1 MLPLASYLP
10 KASQFVYGCMGLGG
24 GCNET
29 PLGTQEVRQA
39 QEIIETCLEH
49 EITVFDHADIY
60 TFGKAEQAFGQ
71 VLAKQPHLREQMIL
85 QSKCAIRFAD
95 AIGPKRYDFS
105 GQYITESVEGILQ
118 RLSVEQLDILIL
130 HRPDPLMDIREVAMT
145 IEQLQRQGKIL
156 HVGVSNMAVGQIQL
170 LQSSLNTPLVCNQ
183 IEMSLGHHPMIE
195 SNITA
200 NNAGIYA
207 QNDFVG
213 LLEYAQLHNIQL
225 QAWGSLAQGRF
236 SKSLS
241 NYSKSSTG
249 TDVATAKLVHTLAD
263 KYSTT
268 ATAIVLAFLLR
279 LPQGIQPVIGT
290 TNTQRIT
297 ECVAAQTI
305 ALSHADWFALLVT
318 VRGEELP

>member
-1 MLPLASYLP
+1 MLPLTTYLP
-10 KASQFVYGCMGLGG
+10 NASQLVYGCMGLGG
-24 GCNET
+24 GWNET
-29 PLGTQEVRQA
+29 PVGVADEQQA
-39 QEIIETCLEH
+39 QQIIETCLAH
-49 EITVFDHADIY
+49 GITLFDHADIY

-95 AIGPKRYDFS
+95 AVGPKRYDFS

-118 RLSVEQLDILIL
+118 RLSVEQLEILLL
-130 HRPDPLMDIREVAMT
+130 HRPDPLMDIREVAT
-145 IEQLQRQGKIL
+145 TVEQLQQQGKIR
-156 HVGVSNMAVGQIQL
+156 HIGVSNMTVGQIQL
-170 LQSSLNTPLVCNQ
+170 LQSALSTPLVCNQ

-200 NNAGIYA
+200 NNAGISA
-207 QNDFVG
+207 QNEFSG

-236 SKSLS
+236 SQNLSHYSESSL
-241 NYSKSSTG
+241 G
-249 TDVATAKLVHTLAD
+249 TDVATAKLVHNLAD
-263 KYSTT
+263 KYSTS

-290 TNTQRIT
+290 TNPQRIAD
-297 ECVAAQTI
+297 CAAAQSVV
-305 ALSHADWFALLVT
+305 LSHADWFALLVT